1 MEVVGWDTQWWP
13 VCHQSRRKF
22 CSRPYGPC
30 CNAIFRVNPSS
41 KVHVGERSK
50 AVEQASEA
58 LCYCLLWQVTGLSNS
73 EEESTGRAAL
83 VPFLLEDKLKE
94 VGFQRSTA
102 QCIIWL
108 FILRAL

>member
-1 MEVVGWDTQWWP
+1 MEVIGLDAHWWR
-13 VCHQSRRKF
+13 VCHQGRRKL

-30 CNAIFRVNPSS
+30 CNAIFCVSPSS
-41 KVHVGERSK
+41 TVHAGKRSK

-94 VGFQRSTA
+94 VGFQRS
-102 QCIIWL
+102 INWL
-108 FILRAL
+108 LTLRMRTL